1 MTIIIPPNDFARDP
15 GAENL
20 LSMFRL
26 LMSDVFSVDGEI
38 CLGLEGIEGGFKFRD
53 RIINPIVQEYFANA
67 FAGAQMI
74 ADNCAVMSA
83 VGGLPPM
90 HPLAESGDIPAFF
103 RKALARSILD
113 CHNGVLELN
122 RLSKEL
128 LEEAKDRNGLSEERD
143 INIDELCGKVNDG
156 YTFSVTINRQLE
168 PTLVQVLD
176 KTIGLRGA

>member
-1 MTIIIPPNDFARDP
+1 VPIIIPPNDFARDP

-26 LMSDVFSVDGEI
+26 LMSDVFSADGEI
-38 CLGLEGIEGGFKFRD
+38 CLGLEGIAGGFKFRD

-67 FAGAQMI
+67 FASAQMI
-74 ADNCAVMSA
+74 TDNCAVMNA
-83 VGGLPPM
+83 VGRLPPL

-113 CHNGVLELN
+113 CHRGVLELN
-122 RLSKEL
+122 GLSKEL
-128 LEEAKDRNGLSEERD
+128 LEETKGRVSEERD
-143 INIDELCGKVNDG
+143 INIDELCGRVSDG
-156 YTFSVTINRQLE
+156 YTLSVTINRQLE
-168 PTLVQVLD
+168 PTLAHVLD